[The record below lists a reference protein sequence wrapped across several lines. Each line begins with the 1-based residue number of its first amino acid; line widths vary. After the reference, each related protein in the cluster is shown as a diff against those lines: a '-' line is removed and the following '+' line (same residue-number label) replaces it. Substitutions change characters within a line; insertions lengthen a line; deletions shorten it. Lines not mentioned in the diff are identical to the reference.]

1 MNVITLASRKGGSGK
16 STLTAHLA
24 AYAQKLGKRSL
35 ILDADPQGSLTLWHS
50 LRRGGQPPLENA
62 ARGIDRLIA
71 HAMIDGVEWVFI
83 DTAPTLWVVVQ
94 EAIRAA
100 TLVVIPARPGF
111 FDLAAVAETVKIA
124 RERNKPYA
132 VVINS
137 APVKR
142 DEKEAPAVGQSR
154 ARLEALG
161 IPVWS
166 RQISQRAGYMASLAA
181 GFSAGEVAPDSAAGQ
196 EIARLW
202 SAIERSVAAIRGAHE
217 GAGDAQPG
225 GVVSRGAA
233 SNAGQRE
240 TPHPAPHCVRRH
252 PLPQGERVCA
262 APRSLDRA
270 AAARQ
275 NP

>member
-24 AYAQKLGKRSL
+24 AFAHKLGHRSL

-50 LRRGGQPPLENA
+50 LRAGGQPPLENA

-83 DTAPTLWVVVQ
+83 DTAPTMWVVVQ

-111 FDLAAVAETVKIA
+111 FDLAAVAETVKVA

-142 DEKEAPAVGQSR
+142 DEREAPAVAASR
-154 ARLEALG
+154 AKLDALG

-166 RQISQRAGYMASLAA
+166 GQISQRAGYMGSLAV
-181 GFSAGEVAPDSAAGQ
+181 GFSVGEVAPDSAAGQ
-196 EIARLW
+196 EVGRLW
-202 SAIERSVAAIRGAHE
+202 SAVERSVAAIRGAHE
-217 GAGDAQPG
+217 H
-225 GVVSRGAA
+225 A
-233 SNAGQRE
+233 SE
-240 TPHPAPHCVRRH
+240 MH
-252 PLPQGERVCA
+252 
-262 APRSLDRA
+262 SRA
-270 AAARQ
+270 A
-275 NP
+275 